1 MLLSQRLGLKPAAKL
16 SQGRD
21 LDGETRNLLWNALDA
36 LVWAYWVAGD
46 RFDPKA
52 QAVGTMV
59 RGIWAMRFKAAMDQM
74 PPFKSSRVDTSG
86 HDVLRRIVM
95 KSSWIEVLDLIEFI
109 VKHLPKA
116 LNEPLIKA
124 VNRMLELESS
134 PFRLV
139 GEEFSEIT
147 NETEIAAVET
157 ALAEPG
163 LASNHLRNALEKLVD
178 RKNPDYRNSMKESI
192 SAVEAVCQ
200 KVTGK
205 LGSTMADCLRAL
217 KGHHAFHPAL
227 EGALTKLYAFT
238 SDAGGIRHAMTDDN
252 EHPTRADAQF
262 MLVSCSALT
271 SYIRAL
277 LAERPA

>member
-1 MLLSQRLGLKPAAKL
+1 MVLS
-16 SQGRD
+16 
-21 LDGETRNLLWNALDA
+21 
-36 LVWAYWVAGD
+36 
-46 RFDPKA
+46 
-52 QAVGTMV
+52 
-59 RGIWAMRFKAAMDQM
+59 IWAIHFKAALDQM
-74 PPFKSSRVDTSG
+74 PPFPSTRGGDGSG
-86 HDVLRRIVM
+86 YHVLRRIVM
-95 KSSWIEVLDLIEFI
+95 KSPWNDVLDLIEFI
-109 VKHLPKA
+109 VKHLPKV
-116 LNEPLIKA
+116 LNGPLIEA
-124 VNRMLELESS
+124 VNRLLERENS

-139 GEEFSEIT
+139 GDEFSEIT
-147 NETEIAAVET
+147 DATEIGAVES

-163 LASNHLRNALEKLVD
+163 LASKHLQSALEKLVD

-200 KVTGK
+200 EVTGK
-205 LGSTMADCLRAL
+205 VGSTMADCLRAL

-238 SDAGGIRHAMTDDN
+238 SDAGGIRHAMTDEN

-277 LAERPA
+277 LAEQAP